1 MSVIPKKVSKDD
13 QLEMNQITARIR
25 KLVKKLKAE
34 AYTGELSKDG
44 KFSGKI
50 RWATPVITAQAL
62 PEVEDD

>member
-1 MSVIPKKVSKDD
+1 MSVIPKKVSKED
-13 QLEMNQITARIR
+13 QIEMNVLTAKIR

-34 AYTGELSKDG
+34 AYVGEMSKDG

-62 PEVEDD
+62 PEVED